1 MWEAGLAKGRP
12 HKDVNAE
19 MRKLEGEL
27 SDEEAMA
34 TLAEFLFANP
44 GLTLNILGGME
55 MFPMQEIIMKGWMRN
70 HYSLTVMGRGNGKS
84 YMAAMFC
91 LFWAL
96 FNPRCRIVI
105 ISFAFR
111 ASRRILEQVESFV
124 KEDENGL
131 LKNCFPK
138 DMNRKNDEWKW
149 VLPNGASVL
158 CVPLGDGKKLRGIRA
173 ETVIV
178 DERNFLSSE
187 ILLSIVQP
195 FLSANNNIKEQL
207 RIKREEDRLIKEGR
221 MLESER
227 AKMESDIKVINLSSA
242 GYQFEDMYRE
252 YCNWKG
258 KILGTFTE
266 TEEKKTI
273 EFDGARYFVSRL
285 SYEAAPDG
293 LVNMKTIE
301 EAKNGQTSESVFN
314 REYRAIFTADSDS
327 YFSAK
332 KMKECTIE
340 DGKSPCIEVIG
351 TPGDEY
357 VLGIDPSFSSAEY
370 SDYFAMVVVK
380 LIKKGDEIVPMVVH
394 NYMVAGGNFQDHI
407 LYLYFL
413 LKNFNIIYISI
424 DSSQGDNEFIT
435 SANNS
440 QLFKNNK
447 VNIVDI
453 QADFKRDDQSET
465 PKEIRQSYNKES
477 GRIVHKQPFGGT
489 FTKSANEYMQGCLD
503 FKRLFFAG
511 KLTANETEG
520 ARALDADIG
529 MLSQHE
535 YYKDMSVNQFIEW
548 QDTLMDKLKQ
558 QCAMIEVS
566 SSALGSQ
573 SWDLPLNFRRSKNP
587 DRIRKDGYSALLLAN
602 WATKM
607 YLASREII
615 EEDVPDTFTPFAI

>member
-1 MWEAGLAKGRP
+1 MWEAGLAAGRP
-12 HKDVNAE
+12 YKDVNAE

-27 SDEEAMA
+27 TDEEAMA
-34 TLAEFLFANP
+34 TLAEFLYANP

-55 MFPMQEIIMKGWMRN
+55 MFPLQEIILRGWMRN
-70 HYSLTVMGRGNGKS
+70 NYNLAVLGRGCGKS

-111 ASRRILEQVESFV
+111 ASRRILEQVETFV
-124 KEDENGL
+124 KEDDNGL

-149 VLPNGASVL
+149 VLPNGASIL

-173 ETVIV
+173 ETVVV
-178 DERNFLSSE
+178 DERNFLSSN
-187 ILLSIVQP
+187 ILNEIVQP
-195 FLSANNNIKEQL
+195 FLVANNNIKEQL
-207 RIKREEDRLIKEGR
+207 KLKRKEDKLIKEGR
-221 MLESER
+221 MTEAER
-227 AKMESDIKVINLSSA
+227 FKMESDIKVINLSSA

-252 YCNWKG
+252 FCNWTN
-258 KILGTFTE
+258 KILGKYFSKDG
-266 TEEKKTI
+266 EEDKEVK
-273 EFDGARYFVSRL
+273 DAKYFVARM
-285 SYEAAPDG
+285 SYEAAPEG

-327 YFSAK
+327 FFSAR

-340 DGKSPCIEVIG
+340 DGKSPCIEVVG
-351 TPGDEY
+351 NKEDEY
-357 VLGIDPSFSSAEY
+357 ILGIDPSFSSAEY
-370 SDYFAMVVVK
+370 SDYFAMCLLKLVK
-380 LIKKGDEIVPMVVH
+380 KDGKIVPMVVH

-413 LKNFNIIYISI
+413 IKNFNIIYIAI

-440 QLFKNNK
+440 QLFKSNK
-447 VNIVDI
+447 INII
-453 QADFKRDDQSET
+453 EIEADFKKDDQTDT
-465 PKEIRQSYNKES
+465 PKEIKQSYNVTS
-477 GRIVHKQPFGGT
+477 GRIVQKQPFT
-489 FTKSANEYMQGCLD
+489 SAFQKASNEYMQGCFD
-503 FKRLFFAG
+503 FKKLFFAG
-511 KLTANETEG
+511 KLTANENEG
-520 ARALDADIG
+520 ARALDCDIG
-529 MLSQHE
+529 MLSHHE
-535 YYKDMSVNQFIEW
+535 YYKEMSINQFIEW

-558 QCAMIEVS
+558 QCAMIEISQS
-566 SSALGSQ
+566 SLGSQ

-602 WATKM
+602 YAAKM

-615 EEDVPDTFTPFAI
+615 EDDIPDTFAPFAI

>member
-1 MWEAGLAKGRP
+1 MWDAGLAAGRP
-12 HKDVNAE
+12 YKDVNAE

-34 TLAEFLFANP
+34 TLGEFLYHNP

-55 MFPMQEIIMKGWMRN
+55 MFPMQEIILKGWMQN
-70 HYSLTVMGRGNGKS
+70 NYSLAVLGRGCGKS
-84 YMAAMFC
+84 YLAAMFC

-111 ASRRILEQVESFV
+111 ASRRILEQIETFV

-138 DMNRKNDEWKW
+138 DMNKKNDEWKW
-149 VLPNGASVL
+149 VLPNGASIL

-173 ETVIV
+173 ETVVV
-178 DERNFLSSE
+178 DERNFLSSNVLHE
-187 ILLSIVQP
+187 IVQP
-195 FLSANNNIKEQL
+195 FLVANNNIKEQL
-207 RIKREEDRLIKEGR
+207 RIKRKEDLLIQQGKMKEE
-221 MLESER
+221 ER
-227 AKMESDIKVINLSSA
+227 SKMESDIKVINLSSA
-242 GYQFEDMYRE
+242 GYQFEDMYKE
-252 YCNWKG
+252 FINWRN
-258 KILGTFTE
+258 KILGTYKE
-266 TEEKKTI
+266 KDGEEAKEIK
-273 EFDGARYFVSRL
+273 GAKYFVTRM
-285 SYEAAPDG
+285 SYEAAPEG

-340 DGKSPCIEVIG
+340 DGKSPCIEIIG
-351 TPGDEY
+351 DPEGEY
-357 VLGIDPSFSSAEY
+357 ILGIDPSFSSAEY
-370 SDYFAMVVVK
+370 SDYFAMVLVR
-380 LIKKGDEIVPMVVH
+380 LIKKGDETIPMVVH

-407 LYLYFL
+407 LYLSYL
-413 LKNFNIIYISI
+413 IKSFNIIYIAI

-440 QLFKNNK
+440 QLFKQNK
-447 VNIVDI
+447 INIVEI
-453 QADFKRDDQSET
+453 EADFKKDDQSTT
-465 PKEIRQSYNKES
+465 PAEIRRSHNLEA
-477 GRIVHKQPFGGT
+477 GRIVQKQPFT
-489 FTKSANEYMQGCLD
+489 SAFQKTANEHLQGCLD
-503 FKRLFFAG
+503 FKRLYFAG
-511 KLTANETEG
+511 KLTANESEG
-520 ARALDADIG
+520 ARALDADISILVG
-529 MLSQHE
+529 HE
-535 YYKDMSVNQFIEW
+535 YYKEMSINQFIEW

-566 SSALGSQ
+566 SSSLGSQ

-587 DRIRKDGYSALLLAN
+587 DRIRKDGYSALLLVN
-602 WATKM
+602 YATKM
-607 YLASREII
+607 YLASREIV
-615 EEDVPDTFTPFAI
+615 EDDVADTFTPIAI

>member
-44 GLTLNILGGME
+44 GLTLNLLGGME
-55 MFPMQEIIMKGWMRN
+55 MFPMQEIIMKGWILN
-70 HYSLTVMGRGNGKS
+70 NYSLTVMGRGNGKS

-111 ASRRILEQVESFV
+111 ASRRILEQIETFV

-149 VLPNGASVL
+149 VLPNGASIL

-173 ETVIV
+173 ETVVV
-178 DERNFLSSE
+178 DERNFLSNSVLTE
-187 ILLSIVQP
+187 IISP
-195 FLSANNNIKEQL
+195 FLASNNNIKEQL
-207 RIKREEDRLIKEGR
+207 RLRRKEDLLIKQGR
-221 MLESER
+221 MTEGER

-242 GYQFEDMYRE
+242 GYQFEDMYKE
-252 YCNWKG
+252 FCNWRG
-258 KILGTFTE
+258 KILGTYTA
-266 TEEKKTI
+266 K
-273 EFDGARYFVSRL
+273 DGEDDKEVKNAKYFVSRL
-285 SYEAAPDG
+285 SYEAAPEG
-293 LVNMKTIE
+293 LINEKAIE
-301 EAKNGQTSESVFN
+301 EAKSGQTSESVFN

-340 DGKSPCIEVIG
+340 DGKSPCIEIVG

-357 VLGIDPSFSSAEY
+357 ILGIDPSFSSAEY

-380 LIKKGDEIVPMVVH
+380 LTKKGDEIVPMVVH

-489 FTKSANEYMQGCLD
+489 FTKSANEHMQGCLD

-529 MLSQHE
+529 MLGQHE

-607 YLASREII
+607 YLASREIV

>member
-1 MWEAGLAKGRP
+1 MWESGLSKGRP

-19 MRKLEGEL
+19 MRKLQGEL
-27 SDEEAMA
+27 QDEEAMA
-34 TLAEFLFANP
+34 TLAEFLYANP

-55 MFPMQEIIMKGWMRN
+55 MFPMQEILLKGWMRN
-70 HYSLTVMGRGNGKS
+70 NYSLAVLGRGCGKS

-111 ASRRILEQVESFV
+111 ASRRILEQIETFV

-149 VLPNGASVL
+149 VLPNGASIL

-173 ETVIV
+173 ETVVV
-178 DERNFLSSE
+178 DERNFLSSNVLHE
-187 ILLSIVQP
+187 IIQP
-195 FLSANNNIKEQL
+195 FLVANNNIKEQL
-207 RIKREEDRLIKEGR
+207 RIKRKEDLLIQQGK

-227 AKMESDIKVINLSSA
+227 SKMESDIKVINLSSA
-242 GYQFEDMYRE
+242 GYQFEDMYKE
-252 YCNWKG
+252 FCNWKN
-258 KILGTFTE
+258 KILGNFNE
-266 TEEKKTI
+266 KEGEEAKELK
-273 EFDGARYFVSRL
+273 GAKYFVTRM
-285 SYEAAPDG
+285 SYEAAPEG
-293 LVNMKTIE
+293 LVNAKTIE

-332 KMKECTIE
+332 KMKDCTIE
-340 DGKSPCIEVIG
+340 DGQSPCIEIIG
-351 TPGDEY
+351 NPEDQY
-357 VLGIDPSFSSAEY
+357 IIGIDPSFSSAEY
-370 SDYFAMVVVK
+370 SDYFAMCVVK
-380 LIKKGDEIVPMVVH
+380 LIKKNDVIVPMVVH

-407 LYLYFL
+407 LYLYYL
-413 LKNFNIIYISI
+413 IKNFNIIYIAI

-447 VNIVDI
+447 VNII
-453 QADFKRDDQSET
+453 EIEADFKKDDQTET
-465 PKEIRQSYNKES
+465 PQEIKKSYNRES
-477 GRIVHKQPFGGT
+477 GRIVHKQPFT
-489 FTKSANEYMQGCLD
+489 SAFQKTANEYMQGCLD
-503 FKRLFFAG
+503 FKRLYFAG
-511 KLTANETEG
+511 KLTANEIEG
-520 ARALDADIG
+520 SKAMDCDISQ
-529 MLSQHE
+529 LSQHE
-535 YYKDMSVNQFIEW
+535 YYKEMSINQFIEW

-558 QCAMIEVS
+558 QCSMIEVS
-566 SSALGSQ
+566 SSSLGSQ

-602 WATKM
+602 YATKM
-607 YLASREII
+607 YLASQEFT
-615 EEDVPDTFTPFAI
+615 EEEMPDTFTPFAI